1 MAMQEAFNFI
11 KRNPT
16 TTVFHIATVEN
27 GKPRVR
33 PFAACAM
40 VGETLYFFTLK
51 GKDVYKQMVE
61 TPYVELC
68 SYDPD
73 TTTWLRL
80 AGRLVWEDDPRI
92 GMAMMKSMPEKAMKS
107 LGGSVPTE
115 MMSRFVYFRLEDA
128 QARICAFHSEPEI
141 IEY

>member
-1 MAMQEAFNFI
+1 MAMQEAFDFI

-40 VGETLYFFTLK
+40 VKDTLYFFTLK

-80 AGRLVWEDDPRI
+80 AGRVVWEEDPAI
-92 GMAMMKSMPEKAMKS
+92 GMAMMKSMPAKALNS
-107 LGGSVPTE
+107 LGGSVPME

-128 QARICAFHSEPEI
+128 QARICAFHGDPEI

>member
-1 MAMQEAFNFI
+1 MAMQEAFDFI

-16 TTVFHIATVEN
+16 STVFHIATVEN

-40 VGETLYFFTLK
+40 VKDTLYFFTLK

-68 SYDPD
+68 SQRPGSGSPD
-73 TTTWLRL
+73 GWY
-80 AGRLVWEDDPRI
+80 GRMTPPSAWP
-92 GMAMMKSMPEKAMKS
+92 
-107 LGGSVPTE
+107 
-115 MMSRFVYFRLEDA
+115 
-128 QARICAFHSEPEI
+128 
-141 IEY
+141 